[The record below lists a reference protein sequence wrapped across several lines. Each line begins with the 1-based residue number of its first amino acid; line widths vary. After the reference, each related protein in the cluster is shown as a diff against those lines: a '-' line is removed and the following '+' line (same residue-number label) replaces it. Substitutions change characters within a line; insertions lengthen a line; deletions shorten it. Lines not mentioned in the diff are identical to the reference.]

1 MSQNYKETLNL
12 PRTDFP
18 MKANLAA
25 REPEMLREWEKTQLY
40 REIQKSRV
48 GRELFVLHDGPPF
61 ANGDVHMG
69 TALNKILKDFVVKS
83 QTMLGKRAPFVP
95 GWDCHG
101 LPIEYKV
108 VKESRE
114 LSPLEVRKRCE
125 AFARKFINI
134 QREQFKRL
142 GVFGD
147 WEHPYLTMDP
157 KYEAEILRA
166 FAVFVEQG
174 LVYQAQ
180 KPVFWSTGAQTALA
194 EAEVE
199 YQERDDTAV
208 YVKFPIIGRARPPA
222 SAKATADEPGAPA
235 AVGEADSFPKGT
247 SIAIWTTTPWTLPA
261 NLAIAVDAKENYVV
275 QEFSRDGTSETLV
288 LAEKLFPRFSATTG
302 LQPVGKPLALFPGR
316 NLEGLTARHPFLDRQ
331 VPVLTAGFVT
341 MDSGTGAVHIAPG
354 HGADDYV
361 LGMEHKLPILSPVD
375 DHGRFTDEA
384 GLPNLTGK
392 YVFDANPDIVALL
405 RERGML
411 LGEERFH
418 HSYPYCWRSKTP
430 IIFRNV
436 DQFFIRIDA
445 LRGRALNAIHNE
457 VKWIPAWGENRI
469 AGTVESRPDWVISRQ
484 RSWGVPL
491 PVFYSVDGKTILD
504 AKIIRK
510 LADVVA
516 QRGSNIWFE
525 LDDAALAKELGLPA
539 DVRKGNDTIDVWIDS
554 GVSHKAV
561 CALHS
566 ELRDPADMYLEAT
579 DQHRG
584 WFQSSL
590 MTSIALN
597 NRAPYKTCVTHGFV
611 VDLDGK
617 KISKSGTYEKPTAA
631 DHFVGRNGADLLRLW
646 ASSID
651 YTTDVPFSEEI
662 FTRLGDT
669 YRRIR
674 NTLRILLGNL
684 YDFELGNQES
694 RKDLS
699 LIDRWILHGFTH
711 LIEDCRF
718 AYEAFEFHKVYHAL
732 NDFCAVEL
740 SSLYIDIT
748 KDRMYCDAPDSPRR
762 RATQAVM
769 HEIFTALCQLLA
781 PILVYTAEE
790 AWRYSAVAGIADA
803 GQSGLFLPATTSV
816 HLQEFPFGNPAHL
829 DSRADDQMAEA
840 LQMRGV
846 VYREI
851 EKARREKLIGN
862 SLEAAIVY
870 HVPIGHLHYPWQRPE
885 SLLELEEIMMV
896 SSFRLEAGTA
906 DAVRAIVSRSHYK
919 KCARCWRHRPT
930 VGVSKAHPDLCD
942 RCESV
947 VIGMTKS
954 E

>member
-1 MSQNYKETLNL
+1 MSQNYKDTLNL
-12 PRTDFP
+12 PRTEFP
-18 MKANLAA
+18 MKASLPA
-25 REPEMLREWEKTQLY
+25 REPEMLKAWEETRLY
-40 REIQKSRV
+40 QQIQKSRED
-48 GRELFVLHDGPPF
+48 RELFVLHDGPPF

-108 VKESRE
+108 VKESRA
-114 LSPLEVRKRCE
+114 LSPLEVRKKSE

-147 WEHPYLTMDP
+147 WENPYLTMDP

-166 FAVFVEQG
+166 FAVFVEEG

-208 YVKFPIIGRARPPA
+208 YVRFPIA
-222 SAKATADEPGAPA
+222 SGEWKDEA
-235 AVGEADSFPKGT
+235 

-261 NLAIAVDAKENYVV
+261 NLAIAVDPDETYVV
-275 QEFSRDGTSETLV
+275 QEFSRNGATETLL
-288 LAEKLFPRFSATTG
+288 LAEKLVSQFSANTNFHPAG
-302 LQPVGKPLALFPGR
+302 EPLASFPGSKIDR
-316 NLEGLTARHPFLDRQ
+316 LKARHPFLDRDAI
-331 VPVLTAGFVT
+331 VLTADFVT
-341 MDSGTGAVHIAPG
+341 MDSGTGAVHVAPG
-354 HGADDYV
+354 HGEDDYH
-361 LGMEHKLPILSPVD
+361 LGRARSLPILSPVD
-375 DHGRFTDEA
+375 DHGRLTDEA
-384 GLPNLTGK
+384 NLPNLTGK
-392 YVFDANPDIVALL
+392 YVFDANADIVNLL

-411 LGEERFH
+411 LGAQKFH

-436 DQFFIRIDA
+436 EQFFIRIDD
-445 LRGRALNAIHNE
+445 LRGKSLKAIHND

-491 PVFYSVDGKTILD
+491 PVFYSKNGAAVLD

-510 LADVVA
+510 LADLVA
-516 QRGSNIWFE
+516 ERGSNIWFE
-525 LDDAALAKELGLPA
+525 LDDATLARELGLPPGTTK
-539 DVRKGNDTIDVWIDS
+539 RNDTIDVWIDS
-554 GVSHKAV
+554 GVSHRAV
-561 CALHS
+561 CALHPG
-566 ELRDPADMYLEAT
+566 LRDPADMYLEAT

-597 NRAPYKTCVTHGFV
+597 NRAPYKICVTHGFV

-617 KISKSGTYEKPTAA
+617 KISKSGTYEKPTAS
-631 DHFVGRNGADLLRLW
+631 DHFVGRYGADLLRLW

-651 YTTDVPFSEEI
+651 YTADVPFSEEM

-684 YDFELGNQES
+684 YDFESGNHEN
-694 RKDLS
+694 KKGLT
-699 LIDRWILHGFTH
+699 LIDRWILER
-711 LIEDCRF
+711 LDEVIRNCRA
-718 AYEAFEFHKVYHAL
+718 AYENFEFHKVYHTL
-732 NDFCAVEL
+732 NQFCAVDL

-748 KDRMYCDAPDSPRR
+748 KDRMYCYALDSPRR
-762 RATQAVM
+762 RATQTVM
-769 HEIFTALCQLLA
+769 HEIFDALCRLLA
-781 PILVYTAEE
+781 PVLAFTAEE
-790 AWRYSAVAGIADA
+790 AWRYSVPPGRD
-803 GQSGLFLPATTSV
+803 SV
-816 HLQEFPFGNPAHL
+816 HLQEFPEPRGRGH
-829 DSRADDQMAEA
+829 EA
-840 LQMRGV
+840 TAQVDELLRLRGV
-846 VYREI
+846 IGQGI
-851 EKARREKLIGN
+851 ERARQDKLIGN
-862 SLEAAIVY
+862 TLEARV
-870 HVPIGHLHYPWQRPE
+870 VLNSDSDVTEKVSQE
-885 SLLELEEIMMV
+885 ELEE
-896 SSFRLEAGTA
+896 FF
-906 DAVRAIVSRSHYK
+906 IVSDLTIHQAKEASASVTKTQYQ

-930 VGVSKAHPDLCD
+930 VGTSKAHPDLCD
-942 RCESV
+942 RCEKV
-947 VIGMTKS
+947 VS
-954 E
+954 L

>member
-1 MSQNYKETLNL
+1 MLRSHRLHFMSKNYKETLNL
-12 PRTDFP
+12 PRTEFP

-25 REPEMLREWEKTQLY
+25 REPEMLRAWEETRLY
-40 REIQKSRV
+40 RQIQKSRG
-48 GRELFVLHDGPPF
+48 GRELFILHDGPPF

-108 VKESRE
+108 VKESRA
-114 LSPLEVRKRCE
+114 LSPLEVRKKSE

-147 WEHPYLTMDP
+147 WEHPYVTMDP

-166 FAVFVEQG
+166 FAVFVEEG

-208 YVKFPIIGRARPPA
+208 YVRFPIISGEFA
-222 SAKATADEPGAPA
+222 SKA
-235 AVGEADSFPKGT
+235 SF
-247 SIAIWTTTPWTLPA
+247 AIWTTTPWTLPA
-261 NLAIAVDAKENYVV
+261 NLAIAVDPKENYVV
-275 QEFSRDGTSETLV
+275 QEFSRDGVSETLL
-288 LAEKLFPRFSATTG
+288 LAEKLVPHFCASTQFK
-302 LQPVGKPLALFPGR
+302 PVCKPLESFPGAKI
-316 NLEGLTARHPFLDRQ
+316 EKVKTVHPFLDRE
-331 VPVLTAGFVT
+331 VTVFTADFVT
-341 MDSGTGAVHIAPG
+341 MDSGTGAVHVAPG
-354 HGADDYV
+354 HGADDYA
-361 LGMEHKLPILSPVD
+361 LGIEKNLPILSPVD
-375 DHGRFTDEA
+375 DHGRLTDEA

-392 YVFDANPDIVALL
+392 YVFDANRDIVELL

-411 LGEERFH
+411 LGVQKFH

-436 DQFFIRIDA
+436 EQFFIRIDELRPKA
-445 LRGRALNAIHNE
+445 LQAIKT
-457 VKWIPAWGENRI
+457 VRWIPSWGENRI

-491 PVFYSVDGKTILD
+491 PVFYSNDGKVILD

-510 LADVVA
+510 LADLVA
-516 QRGSNIWFE
+516 EHGSNIWFE
-525 LDDAALAKELGLPA
+525 LNDVALAKELGLPPGTT
-539 DVRKGNDTIDVWIDS
+539 KGNDTIDVWIDS
-554 GVSHKAV
+554 GVSHRAV
-561 CALHS
+561 CAVHP

-590 MTSIALN
+590 MTSVALN
-597 NRAPYKTCVTHGFV
+597 NRAPYKICVTHGFV

-617 KISKSGTYEKPTAA
+617 KISKSGTYDKPMAA
-631 DHFVGRNGADLLRLW
+631 DHFVSRHGADLVRLW

-651 YTTDVPFSEEI
+651 YTDDVPFSEEM

-684 YDFELGNQES
+684 YNFPVVALYERQSEGSEGRRSQTAATANAGFT
-694 RKDLS
+694 
-699 LIDRWILHGFTH
+699 LIDSWILERLDEVIG
-711 LIEDCRF
+711 DCRS
-718 AYEAFEFHKVYHAL
+718 AYEEFAFHKVYHTL
-732 NDFCAVEL
+732 NQFCAVDL

-762 RATQAVM
+762 RATQTVM
-769 HEIFTALCQLLA
+769 RRIFDALCRLLA
-781 PILVYTAEE
+781 PILVFTAEE
-790 AWRYSAVAGIADA
+790 ASRH
-803 GQSGLFLPATTSV
+803 SGVGASV
-816 HLQEFPFGNPAHL
+816 HLEEFPQAQHRGHEATE
-829 DSRADDQMAEA
+829 QVAE
-840 LQMRGV
+840 LLKLRGV
-846 VYREI
+846 IGQAI
-851 EKARREKLIGN
+851 ERARQEKVIGN
-862 SLEAAIVY
+862 ALEAAV
-870 HVPIGHLHYPWQRPE
+870 VLHSNSDVTKKIDKE
-885 SLLELEEIMMV
+885 ELEEFFIL
-896 SSFRLEAGTA
+896 SDLTIHRAKEASASVTKTP
-906 DAVRAIVSRSHYK
+906 HK
-919 KCARCWRHRPT
+919 KCARCWRHRPS
-930 VGVSKAHPDLCD
+930 VGASKEHPDLCD

-947 VIGMTKS
+947 VKGAEMS
-954 E
+954 SQGRARGD

>member
-1 MSQNYKETLNL
+1 MSQNYKDTLNL
-12 PRTDFP
+12 PRTEFP

-25 REPEMLREWEKTQLY
+25 REPEMLRAWEETRLY
-40 REIQKSRV
+40 QEIQKSRES
-48 GRELFVLHDGPPF
+48 RELFVLHDGPPF

-83 QTMLGKRAPFVP
+83 QTMLGKRAPYVP

-114 LSPLEVRKRCE
+114 LSPLEVRKKCE
-125 AFARKFINI
+125 AFARKFIGI

-174 LVYQAQ
+174 LVYEAQ

-208 YVKFPIIGRARPPA
+208 YVKFPI
-222 SAKATADEPGAPA
+222 
-235 AVGEADSFPKGT
+235 VGGT
-247 SIAIWTTTPWTLPA
+247 RSPNALTNASIAIWTTTPWTLPA

-275 QEFSRDGTSETLV
+275 QEFEGAHASGSPQDESAAADLRDPRNRDGRATLV
-288 LAEKLFPRFSATTG
+288 LAEQLIPRFSAATG
-302 LQPVGKPLALFPGR
+302 LQPVGKPLASFSGA
-316 NLEGLTARHPFLDRQ
+316 NLEGVKARHPFLGRE

-341 MDSGTGAVHIAPG
+341 TDSGTGAVHIAPG

-361 LGMEHKLPILSPVD
+361 LGMEHNLPILSPVD

-392 YVFDANPDIVALL
+392 YVFDANPDIVELL
-405 RERGML
+405 RNREML
-411 LGEERFH
+411 LGEEKFH
-418 HSYPYCWRSKTP
+418 HSYPYCWLSKTP

-436 DQFFIRIDA
+436 DQFIIRIDA
-445 LRGRALNAIHNE
+445 LRGRALEAIHNE

-491 PVFYSVDGKTILD
+491 PVFYGKDGKAILD
-504 AKIIRK
+504 PKIIRK
-510 LADVVA
+510 LADLVA

-525 LDDAALAKELGLPA
+525 LSDADLAAKLGLPPGTTK
-539 DVRKGNDTIDVWIDS
+539 RNDTIDVWIDS

-561 CALHS
+561 CALHP

-590 MTSIALN
+590 LTSVALN
-597 NRAPYKTCVTHGFV
+597 NRAPYKICVTHGFV
-611 VDLDGK
+611 VDLDRK
-617 KISKSGTYEKPTAA
+617 KISKSRQYEQPTAA
-631 DHFVGRNGADLLRLW
+631 HPFAGRHGADLVRLW

-651 YTTDVPFSEEI
+651 YTDDVPFSEEM

-669 YRRIR
+669 YRRVR

-684 YDFELGNQES
+684 YDFPVAGVGDPARPAS
-694 RKDLS
+694 PRHVGATT
-699 LIDRWILHGFTH
+699 LIDRWILER
-711 LIEDCRF
+711 LNDVIRDCRS
-718 AYEAFEFHKVYHAL
+718 AYEEFAFHKVYHTL
-732 NDFCAVEL
+732 NQFCAVDL

-762 RATQAVM
+762 RVTQAVM
-769 HEIFTALCQLLA
+769 HEIFDALCRLLA
-781 PILVYTAEE
+781 PILAFTAEE
-790 AWRYSAVAGIADA
+790 AWRYSEAG
-803 GQSGLFLPATTSV
+803 GSV
-816 HLQEFPFGNPAHL
+816 HLQEFPEPQRRHDKA
-829 DSRADDQMAEA
+829 SAQVAE
-840 LQMRGV
+840 LLRLRGV
-846 VYREI
+846 IGQAI
-851 EKARREKLIGN
+851 ERARREKLIGN
-862 SLEAAIVY
+862 TLEAAV
-870 HVPIGHLHYPWQRPE
+870 VLHSDSDVTE
-885 SLLELEEIMMV
+885 KIEKEELEEFFIL
-896 SSFRLEAGTA
+896 SDLTIHKENKA
-906 DAVRAIVSRSHYK
+906 SRSVMKTLYQ
-919 KCARCWRHRPT
+919 KCARCWRHRPA
-930 VGVSKAHPDLCD
+930 VGSSKTHPDLCD

-947 VIGMTKS
+947 VEANKRHVTDEIT

>member
-1 MSQNYKETLNL
+1 
-12 PRTDFP
+12 
-18 MKANLAA
+18 
-25 REPEMLREWEKTQLY
+25 
-40 REIQKSRV
+40 
-48 GRELFVLHDGPPF
+48 
-61 ANGDVHMG
+61 MG

-83 QTMLGKRAPFVP
+83 QTMLGKRAPYVP

-114 LSPLEVRKRCE
+114 LSPLEVRKRSE

-199 YQERDDTAV
+199 YQERDDTTV
-208 YVKFPIIGRARPPA
+208 YVRFPITSGEWKD
-222 SAKATADEPGAPA
+222 KA
-235 AVGEADSFPKGT
+235 

-261 NLAIAVDAKENYVV
+261 NLAIAVDPDETYVV
-275 QEFSRDGTSETLV
+275 QKFARDGVSETLL
-288 LAEKLFPRFSATTG
+288 LAGKLVPQFSANTN
-302 LQPVGKPLALFPGR
+302 LQPVGEPLASFPGAK
-316 NLEGLTARHPFLDRQ
+316 LEKIKARHPFLDRD
-331 VPVLTAGFVT
+331 VTVLTADFVT

-354 HGADDYV
+354 HGEDDYR
-361 LGMEHKLPILSPVD
+361 LGRAHGLPILSPVD
-375 DHGRFTDEA
+375 DHGRLTDEA

-392 YVFDANPDIVALL
+392 YVFDANADIVNLL

-411 LGEERFH
+411 LGEQKFH

-436 DQFFIRIDA
+436 EQFFIRIDE
-445 LRGRALNAIHNE
+445 LRGKALHAIKT
-457 VKWIPAWGENRI
+457 VKWIPSWGEKRI
-469 AGTVESRPDWVISRQ
+469 SGTVESRPDWVISRQ

-491 PVFYSVDGKTILD
+491 PVFYSTDGKVILD
-504 AKIIRK
+504 PKVIRK
-510 LADVVA
+510 LADLVV

-525 LDDAALAKELGLPA
+525 LDDAALAKEVGLPPETT
-539 DVRKGNDTIDVWIDS
+539 KGTDTIDVWIDS

-561 CALHS
+561 CAVHP

-597 NRAPYKTCVTHGFV
+597 NRAPYKICVTHGFV

-631 DHFVGRNGADLLRLW
+631 DHFVGKYGADLLRLW

-651 YTTDVPFSEEI
+651 YTTDVPFSEEM

-674 NTLRILLGNL
+674 NTLRILIGNL
-684 YDFELGNQES
+684 YDFRPGKQAPRIE
-694 RKDLS
+694 
-699 LIDRWILHGFTH
+699 DRWILERLEEVIGT
-711 LIEDCRF
+711 CRS
-718 AYEAFEFHKVYHAL
+718 AYEKFEFHTVYHAL
-732 NDFCAVEL
+732 NQFCAVDL
-740 SSLYIDIT
+740 SSLYVDIT

-762 RATQAVM
+762 RATQAAM
-769 HEIFTALCQLLA
+769 HEIFEALCTLLA
-781 PILVYTAEE
+781 PVLVFTAEE
-790 AWRYSAVAGIADA
+790 AWRHSAIVGNADA
-803 GQSGLFLPATTSV
+803 GQPVSPTPATTS
-816 HLQEFPFGNPAHL
+816 
-829 DSRADDQMAEA
+829 
-840 LQMRGV
+840 
-846 VYREI
+846 
-851 EKARREKLIGN
+851 
-862 SLEAAIVY
+862 
-870 HVPIGHLHYPWQRPE
+870 
-885 SLLELEEIMMV
+885 
-896 SSFRLEAGTA
+896 
-906 DAVRAIVSRSHYK
+906 
-919 KCARCWRHRPT
+919 
-930 VGVSKAHPDLCD
+930 
-942 RCESV
+942 
-947 VIGMTKS
+947 
-954 E
+954 

>member
-1 MSQNYKETLNL
+1 MSQNYKDTLNL

-25 REPEMLREWEKTQLY
+25 REPEMLRAWEQTKLY
-40 REIQKSRV
+40 QRIQKSRES
-48 GRELFVLHDGPPF
+48 RELFVLHDGPPF

-83 QTMLGKRAPFVP
+83 QTMLGKRAPYVP

-166 FAVFVEQG
+166 FAVFVEEG
-174 LVYQAQ
+174 LVYEAQ

-208 YVKFPIIGRARPPA
+208 YVKFPIIGSARPPA
-222 SAKATADEPGAPA
+222 FAKATVGKPGAP
-235 AVGEADSFPKGT
+235 EPT

-275 QEFSRDGTSETLV
+275 QEFSRDGASETLV
-288 LAEKLFPRFSATTG
+288 LAEKLLPRFSAAIG
-302 LQPVGKPLALFPGR
+302 LQPVGKPLASFHGAD
-316 NLEGLTARHPFLDRQ
+316 LEGVRARHPFLDRE
-331 VPVLTAGFVT
+331 VPVFTAGFVT
-341 MDSGTGAVHIAPG
+341 MDSGTGLVHIAPG

-361 LGMEHKLPILSPVD
+361 LGMEHNLPILSPVD
-375 DHGRFTDEA
+375 DHGLFTEEA

-392 YVFDANPDIVALL
+392 YVFDANPDIVELL
-405 RERGML
+405 RKREML
-411 LGEERFH
+411 LGEEKFH

-436 DQFFIRIDA
+436 DQFFIRIDD
-445 LRGRALNAIHNE
+445 LRGRALEAIHNE
-457 VKWIPAWGENRI
+457 VKWIPGWGENRI

-491 PVFYSVDGKTILD
+491 PVFYDKDGKVILD
-504 AKIIRK
+504 PKTIRK
-510 LADVVA
+510 LADLVA

-525 LDDAALAKELGLPA
+525 LDDAALAKEVGLPP
-539 DVRKGNDTIDVWIDS
+539 DTTKGTDTIDVWIDS

-561 CALHS
+561 CAVHP

-590 MTSIALN
+590 MTGIALN
-597 NRAPYKTCVTHGFV
+597 NRAPYKMCVTHGFV

-631 DHFVGRNGADLLRLW
+631 DHFVGKYGADLLRLW

-684 YDFELGNQES
+684 HDFRAVAGVGDPC
-694 RKDLS
+694 RPAS
-699 LIDRWILHGFTH
+699 LMPATTLVDRWILGRLDDVIGT
-711 LIEDCRF
+711 CRS
-718 AYEAFEFHKVYHAL
+718 AYEKFEFHKVYHVL
-732 NDFCAVEL
+732 NQFCAVDL
-740 SSLYIDIT
+740 SSLYVDIT
-748 KDRMYCDAPDSPRR
+748 KDRMYCDAPNSPRR
-762 RATQAVM
+762 RATQAAMREV
-769 HEIFTALCQLLA
+769 FDALCSLLA
-781 PILVYTAEE
+781 PVLVFTAEE
-790 AWRYSAVAGIADA
+790 AWRHSAAAGISDAD
-803 GQSGLFLPATTSV
+803 QPVPSTSATKSV
-816 HLQEFPFGNPAHL
+816 HLQEFPQTQG
-829 DSRADDQMAEA
+829 
-840 LQMRGV
+840 RGRKAIDEV
-846 VYREI
+846 EELLRLRGIIGQAI
-851 EKARREKLIGN
+851 EHARQGKVIGN
-862 SLEAAIVY
+862 TLEARVILNSDSDVTEK
-870 HVPIGHLHYPWQRPE
+870 VPKE
-885 SLLELEEIMMV
+885 ELEEFFIL
-896 SSFRLEAGTA
+896 SDLTIHRA
-906 DAVRAIVSRSHYK
+906 DQASASVTKTSYK
-919 KCARCWRHRPT
+919 KCARCWRYRPT
-930 VGVSKAHPDLCD
+930 VGTSKAHPDLCD

-947 VIGMTKS
+947 VSAMTKS

>member
-1 MSQNYKETLNL
+1 MLGRSPAPAMSQNYKETLNL

-25 REPEMLREWEKTQLY
+25 REPEMLKMWEETRLYQQTQKAREDRQ
-40 REIQKSRV
+40 
-48 GRELFVLHDGPPF
+48 LFVLHDGPPF

-83 QTMLGKRAPFVP
+83 QTMLGKRTPYVP

-114 LSPLEVRKRCE
+114 LSPLEVRKKCE
-125 AFARKFINI
+125 AFARKFIGI

-166 FAVFVEQG
+166 FAVFVEEG
-174 LVYQAQ
+174 LVYEAQ

-208 YVKFPIIGRARPPA
+208 YVKFPIIGRVRP
-222 SAKATADEPGAPA
+222 PGAP
-235 AVGEADSFPKGT
+235 ERT
-247 SIAIWTTTPWTLPA
+247 IIAMSPTTNWTLPA
-261 NLAIAVDAKENYVV
+261 NLAIAEDAKENYVV
-275 QEFSRDGTSETLV
+275 QEFSRNGTSEILV
-288 LAEKLFPRFSATTG
+288 LAEKLLPHFSAATG
-302 LQPVGKPLALFPGR
+302 LQPVGKPVASFSGA
-316 NLEGLTARHPFLDRQ
+316 NLEGVKTRHPFLDRE
-331 VPVLTAGFVT
+331 VPVFTADFVT
-341 MDSGTGAVHIAPG
+341 MDSGTGAVHVAPG

-361 LGMEHKLPILSPVD
+361 LGMEHNLPILSPVD
-375 DHGRFTDEA
+375 DHGRFTDQA

-392 YVFDANPDIVALL
+392 YVFDANPDIVELL
-405 RERGML
+405 RNREML
-411 LGEERFH
+411 LGEEKFH

-445 LRGRALNAIHNE
+445 LRGRALEAIHNE

-491 PVFYSVDGKTILD
+491 PVFYRVAHASGLHDEDRNRDGRATSRVVLD
-504 AKIIRK
+504 PKIIRK
-510 LADVVA
+510 LADLVA

-525 LDDAALAKELGLPA
+525 LDDAALAKEVGLPTETI
-539 DVRKGNDTIDVWIDS
+539 KGTDKIDVWIDS

-561 CALHS
+561 CAVHP

-631 DHFVGRNGADLLRLW
+631 DHFVGKHGADLLRLW

-651 YTTDVPFSEEI
+651 YATDVPFSEEI
-662 FTRLGDT
+662 FTRLGNT

-684 YDFELGNQES
+684 YDFPVAVVADPGS
-694 RKDLS
+694 PAS
-699 LIDRWILHGFTH
+699 SMPATTLIDRWILERLDEVVQT
-711 LIEDCRF
+711 CRS
-718 AYEAFEFHKVYHAL
+718 AYENFEFHKVYHTL
-732 NDFCAVEL
+732 NQFCAVDL

-748 KDRMYCDAPDSPRR
+748 K
-762 RATQAVM
+762 
-769 HEIFTALCQLLA
+769 
-781 PILVYTAEE
+781 
-790 AWRYSAVAGIADA
+790 
-803 GQSGLFLPATTSV
+803 
-816 HLQEFPFGNPAHL
+816 
-829 DSRADDQMAEA
+829 
-840 LQMRGV
+840 
-846 VYREI
+846 
-851 EKARREKLIGN
+851 
-862 SLEAAIVY
+862 
-870 HVPIGHLHYPWQRPE
+870 
-885 SLLELEEIMMV
+885 
-896 SSFRLEAGTA
+896 
-906 DAVRAIVSRSHYK
+906 
-919 KCARCWRHRPT
+919 
-930 VGVSKAHPDLCD
+930 
-942 RCESV
+942 
-947 VIGMTKS
+947 
-954 E
+954 